1 MRVGRMNNKVTI
13 QSPPT
18 GRDSTGQ
25 TVKVWNDVRT
35 VWASKEE
42 LVGKEFYVANQTQ
55 NSVEVKFRTYFYSG
69 MNKTMRIVHGSNTY
83 EVISVSDPEDLKKEL
98 LWYCKKVKK

>member
-1 MRVGRMNNKVTI
+1 MNNKITI
-13 QSPPT
+13 QSPPS

-25 TVKVWNDVRT
+25 SVKVWNNVRT
-35 VWASKEE
+35 VWASKDS
-42 LVGKEFYVANQTQ
+42 LIGKEFYAANQTQ

-69 MNKTMRIVHGSNTY
+69 MNNAMRIVHGNNTY
-83 EVISVSDPEDLKKEL
+83 EVINVSDPDDLKKEL

>member
-1 MRVGRMNNKVTI
+1 MNNKITI

-35 VWASKEE
+35 VWASKDS
-42 LVGKEFYVANQTQ
+42 LIGKEFYAANQTQ

-69 MNKTMRIVHGSNTY
+69 VNNTMRIVHGNDTY
-83 EVISVSDPEDLKKEL
+83 EVISLSDPDDLKNEL

>member
-1 MRVGRMNNKVTI
+1 MNNKITI
-13 QSPPT
+13 QSPPS

-35 VWASKEE
+35 VWASKES
-42 LVGKEFYVANQTQ
+42 LIGREFYAANQTQ
-55 NSVEVKFRTYFYSG
+55 NSVEVKFRTYFYSR
-69 MNKTMRIVHGSNTY
+69 MNNAMRIVHGNDTY
-83 EVISVSDPEDLKKEL
+83 EVISVSDPDDLKKEL

>member
-1 MRVGRMNNKVTI
+1 MRVGHMNNKITI
-13 QSPPT
+13 QSPPS
-18 GRDSTGQ
+18 GRDSTGE

-35 VWASKEE
+35 VWASKES
-42 LVGKEFYVANQTQ
+42 LIGREFYAANQTQ

-69 MNKTMRIVHGSNTY
+69 MNNTMRIVHGNDTY

>member
-1 MRVGRMNNKVTI
+1 MINKITI
-13 QSPPT
+13 QSPPS

-25 TVKVWNDVRT
+25 AVKVWNVVRT
-35 VWASKEE
+35 VWASKEA
-42 LVGKEFYVANQTQ
+42 LIGKEFYAANQTQ

-69 MNKTMRIVHGSNTY
+69 MNNAMRIVHGNDTY
-83 EVISVSDPEDLKKEL
+83 EVVSVSDPEDLKKEL

>member
-1 MRVGRMNNKVTI
+1 MNNKITI
-13 QSPPT
+13 QSPPS

-35 VWASKEE
+35 VWASKDS
-42 LVGKEFYVANQTQ
+42 LIGKEFYAANQTQ

-69 MNKTMRIVHGSNTY
+69 MNNAMRIVHGIDTY

-98 LWYCKKVKK
+98 LWYCKRVKK